1 MMYKCLY
8 IIIIYV
14 LILVLLADVSDL
26 TKIIQL
32 TNDQV
37 LDEACHEV
45 MLTLQKVFSF
55 PFYHSKEV
63 KSHIPFFCLLFS
75 PPVL

>member
-1 MMYKCLY
+1 MY

-26 TKIIQL
+26 TKVIQL

-45 MLTLQKVFSF
+45 MLTLQKVFCF

-63 KSHIPFFCLLFS
+63 KSCTLFFYSLFS
-75 PPVL
+75 SPVF